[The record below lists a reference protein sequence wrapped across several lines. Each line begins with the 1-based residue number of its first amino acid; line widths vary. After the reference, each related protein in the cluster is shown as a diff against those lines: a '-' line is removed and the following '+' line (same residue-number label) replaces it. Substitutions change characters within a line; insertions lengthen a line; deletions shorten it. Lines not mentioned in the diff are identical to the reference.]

1 MLVKNCMEE
10 ATGNIRRSDQ
20 CRFRWTQKASEI
32 NFNAFVEGRHIANHV
47 PWSVLL
53 TNKFKFFEALRKLES
68 LMAMGLIKSKLYT
81 STREFTLETFWLKKN
96 SQLTAFMGLPNQG
109 LWVLKN
115 TSADKNA
122 GITFLSKIDELKS
135 DILDNVQN
143 RLRTKLRA
151 IVGTGT
157 TKISDFSDSDE
168 EDAEE
173 TKSALTIDTIQHA
186 VKSSYM
192 RSRSPLMSSSIS
204 TPSFY
209 QKQKNN
215 RAAMG

>member
-1 MLVKNCMEE
+1 
-10 ATGNIRRSDQ
+10 
-20 CRFRWTQKASEI
+20 
-32 NFNAFVEGRHIANHV
+32 
-47 PWSVLL
+47 
-53 TNKFKFFEALRKLES
+53 
-68 LMAMGLIKSKLYT
+68 MAMGLIKSKLYT

-173 TKSALTIDTIQHA
+173 TKSALTIDTIQHV

-215 RAAMG
+215 KAAMG